1 MWWLRDKR
9 HLHGARA
16 NSSANSSAN
25 SNSISIS
32 IAISKWLP
40 WRFFAGV
47 HQSLP
52 N

>member
-1 MWWLRDKR
+1 MWWLCDKR
-9 HLHGARA
+9 HLHGTRT

-25 SNSISIS
+25 SNSIAIA
-32 IAISKWLP
+32 IAISKRLP